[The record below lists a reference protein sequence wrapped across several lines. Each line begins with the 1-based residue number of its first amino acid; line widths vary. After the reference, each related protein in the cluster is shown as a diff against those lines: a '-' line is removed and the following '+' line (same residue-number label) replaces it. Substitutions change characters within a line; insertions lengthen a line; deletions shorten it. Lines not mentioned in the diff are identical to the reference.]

1 MTMLSLF
8 KYMVTSEIN
17 TIDFACLLA
26 EAMKSTHSRMPNDE
40 IFLTPLWSWF
50 CFLLVMLFAIFLLS
64 FDSSIMPT
72 NFRHVIGPS
81 ANFSIVS
88 LDSGATGGC
97 EIRDC
102 DERGAASIKYYSR
115 SVVTLPACV
124 ARAGSYR
131 ARTARSLPCC
141 VRAPRRRTA
150 PTWSCDTPSCRD
162 RHHRAID
169 PVRRRRARARAR
181 RRRDGARAGR
191 TDRVPEGRGSS
202 RHRRAGRSAARDR
215 AGERRPCDRQHTTH
229 IPLNPQAHRRSHSSK
244 ARGRA
249 RRTCRRSGDG

>member
-1 MTMLSLF
+1 MLSWSTTF
-8 KYMVTSEIN
+8 GAASIN

-40 IFLTPLWSWF
+40 IFLTPPRSRISHSP
-50 CFLLVMLFAIFLLS
+50 VTLFAIFLPS
-64 FDSSIMPT
+64 NDSSIMPT
-72 NFRHVIGPS
+72 NFRQVIGPS

-102 DERGAASIKYYSR
+102 AERGAASIKYYSR

-124 ARAGSYR
+124 ARAKTKQTQ
-131 ARTARSLPCC
+131 TAQTQPNC

-162 RHHRAID
+162 
-169 PVRRRRARARAR
+169 
-181 RRRDGARAGR
+181 
-191 TDRVPEGRGSS
+191 
-202 RHRRAGRSAARDR
+202 
-215 AGERRPCDRQHTTH
+215 
-229 IPLNPQAHRRSHSSK
+229 
-244 ARGRA
+244 
-249 RRTCRRSGDG
+249 